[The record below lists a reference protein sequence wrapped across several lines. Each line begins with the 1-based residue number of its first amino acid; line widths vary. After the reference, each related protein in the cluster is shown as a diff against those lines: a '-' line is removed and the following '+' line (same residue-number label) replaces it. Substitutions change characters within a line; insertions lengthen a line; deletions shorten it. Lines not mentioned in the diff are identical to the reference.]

1 MNFPFGKSIYDIARP
16 SRAFT
21 LRAACC
27 LTPCELITDGVCAA
41 VIIEIKKSVCVF
53 TTHIFGRIL

>member
-21 LRAACC
+21 LRAPCC
-27 LTPCELITDGVCAA
+27 LTPCELITDT
-41 VIIEIKKSVCVF
+41 VIIEIKSQFVSSP
-53 TTHIFGRIL
+53 HIYLGEFCDL